1 MISVFA
7 LGDPKQQFIYYE
19 LAKIYFRREAYLKS
33 LENIDKVE
41 TFFEMQS
48 KDYWF
53 SALFFKGFIR
63 YYQKDLAESE
73 RIFNLIVNSS
83 DQSGVQ
89 ANGFYGLA
97 YVAFENKKYLDA
109 INLCE
114 KVTKL
119 NPGFYDM
126 ESLGFLMAASF
137 FYLNR
142 FDIFEMYYNEIRKKF
157 PKGRYEK
164 ELSALKKQVP
174 VKESQES
181 GKKE

>member
-1 MISVFA
+1 
-7 LGDPKQQFIYYE
+7 
-19 LAKIYFRREAYLKS
+19 
-33 LENIDKVE
+33 
-41 TFFEMQS
+41 
-48 KDYWF
+48 
-53 SALFFKGFIR
+53 
-63 YYQKDLAESE
+63 
-73 RIFNLIVNSS
+73 
-83 DQSGVQ
+83 
-89 ANGFYGLA
+89 
-97 YVAFENKKYLDA
+97 
-109 INLCE
+109 
-114 KVTKL
+114 
-119 NPGFYDM
+119 M